1 MSELE
6 VLRIAGEILALA
18 GVLFTAVWRLTRVLV
33 ALGQKLDGLSGRLDE
48 MNGSVERVDK
58 RLIDLDAGAN
68 RQLEVNAWV
77 AGRLGENM
85 PKKQEPI

>member
-18 GVLFTAVWRLTRVLV
+18 GVLFTAVWRLTRVLM
-33 ALGQKLDGLSGRLDE
+33 ALGQKLDGLSDRLDK
-48 MNGSVERVDK
+48 MNGSVA
-58 RLIDLDAGAN
+58 RLDVGAN

>member
-6 VLRIAGEILALA
+6 VLRVAGEILAVA
-18 GVLFTAVWRLTRVLV
+18 GVLLTAVWRLTRVLV
-33 ALGQKLDGLSGRLDE
+33 ALGRKLDGLSDRLDK
-48 MNGSVERVDK
+48 MNGSVARVDQ
-58 RLIDLDAGAN
+58 RLIDLDVGAN

-85 PKKQEPI
+85 PKKQGPT